1 MGSIEEK
8 TDLESDE
15 ETPLSSSPARR
26 KVHCLDFETAHR
38 HSRPVFGKSQV
49 FNLIWKSPLRS
60 IYLVLIKAKINVLL
74 PFGPLAIFLH
84 YVTGKHVRITLFFS
98 TS

>member
-1 MGSIEEK
+1 MPVSRNSVKISAVTGVGIPSL
-8 TDLESDE
+8 LEAI
-15 ETPLSSSPARR
+15 ARNMP
-26 KVHCLDFETAHR
+26 EQTAE
-38 HSRPVFGKSQV
+38 
-49 FNLIWKSPLRS
+49 
-60 IYLVLIKAKINVLL
+60 INVVL